1 MATRPRIEV
10 EPADTIPNVPAI
22 FAPIPVGDASL
33 DEGPR
38 YAIVGSIHRGGMGEI
53 LLARVEG
60 PEGFSRKVVL
70 KGLLSKLSQ
79 DDVSYQLFMREA
91 RLMSRLDHPNIVR
104 AFDLPRVGGKPYLAM
119 EYLRGRNFHQV
130 IQRASS
136 QGGAVPV
143 KIALHVVA
151 QALRG
156 LHYAHSQKD
165 DSGALLGVI
174 HRDVSPGNLLL
185 SFFGEV
191 KVTDFGIA
199 KIANSPRF
207 TGPRSIRG
215 KARYVAP
222 EQIHGEAATVLSD
235 IYSAGVVL
243 AEALLGEPLWERK
256 TVPETLLAIVSEDRE
271 NTIRR
276 ILGRH
281 PEIPGIAAA
290 LRGSLALRSEDR
302 FASAL
307 QFAETLESIGR
318 ALGAPVTDVAL
329 GLYIR
334 SLFADAPDVPKGDG
348 FGRSGYP
355 IPKFEIPSEEETDST
370 IITLEPDWIKEGS
383 IASTTRMRP
392 SEPRVLPPPLP
403 VTPACAA
410 PPDVWPHEPMAD
422 ASLDIADTAVRGDG
436 PKTIKASP
444 LPEQVA
450 IFHDPAEPAREYSF
464 SELPAH
470 STASEVAEAPLPA
483 FAKAKSRRIP
493 LSRAESIA
501 TQRAMT
507 FLLAGIFI
515 GASLAIAGCVIAL
528 LAGA

>member
-1 MATRPRIEV
+1 MGTRPRIEV
-10 EPADTIPNVPAI
+10 DPADTIPNVPAI
-22 FAPIPVGDASL
+22 LAPIDVSDVVEQ
-33 DEGPR
+33 DGPR

-79 DDVSYQLFMREA
+79 DDVSYQLFMHEA
-91 RLMSRLDHPNIVR
+91 LLMSRLDHPNIVR
-104 AFDLPRVGGKPYLAM
+104 VFDLPRVGGKPYLAM

-130 IQRASS
+130 IQRAAS
-136 QGGAVPV
+136 QGKTVPT

-156 LHYAHSQKD
+156 LHYAHSQKTD
-165 DSGALLGVI
+165 EGDLLGVI

-222 EQIHGEAATVLSD
+222 EQVHGEPATILSD

-271 NTIRR
+271 KTIDR
-276 ILGRH
+276 ILRRH
-281 PEIPGIAAA
+281 EDVPGLSAA
-290 LRGSLALRSEDR
+290 LRGSLALRPEDR

-307 QFAETLESIGR
+307 QFAETLESIAR
-318 ALGAPVTDVAL
+318 AIGGTLTDVEL
-329 GLYIR
+329 GLYVR
-334 SLFADAPDVPKGDG
+334 ALFVDAPDVPHDDG
-348 FGRSGYP
+348 FGRSGFP
-355 IPKFEIPSEEETDST
+355 VPKFEMLEEDTDST
-370 IITLEPDWIKEGS
+370 IITLEPDWIKQHS

-392 SEPRVLPPPLP
+392 TEPRVLPPPLP
-403 VTPACAA
+403 LTPSSR
-410 PPDVWPHEPMAD
+410 PTPDVRPNEPMAD
-422 ASLDIADTAVRGDG
+422 ASLDVADTAIKAGTPGV
-436 PKTIKASP
+436 IKASA
-444 LPEQVA
+444 LPEQIA

-464 SELPAH
+464 SELPAYP
-470 STASEVAEAPLPA
+470 TAPEAADSPLRRPARRMRSPLPR
-483 FAKAKSRRIP
+483 S
-493 LSRAESIA
+493 ESLA

-528 LAGA
+528 LAGP